1 VAKGDTY
8 VPHTPLLDGLFS
20 VLGAYE
26 HCALPPLRKAGL
38 DFVYD
43 LVVKEDENTSY
54 QTLGPVNKMMNLIVR
69 HYVDGP
75 ESIAFKEHVK
85 KREDFLWLGADGMMM
100 CGTNG
105 SQLWDIAFI
114 SQALAETGLGDL
126 EENKES
132 MMAALHWLERTQM
145 QNDPPHFGTAYRQST
160 KGCWPFSTKTQGYTV
175 SDCSAEGMKAVI
187 YLQEH
192 ISYVR
197 LR

>member
-132 MMAALHWLERTQM
+132 M
-145 QNDPPHFGTAYRQST
+145 NDPPHFGTAYRQST

-192 ISYVR
+192 ISYVH